1 MNAAEEQVRLWSF
14 DSTTGSREVSK
25 AVKQELQEVNW
36 EADQTQELLYETYK
50 NLSYTRLA
58 DLPPKWRRRS
68 GGDTAT
74 AGP

>member
-1 MNAAEEQVRLWSF
+1 MNADEEQIRLWSF
-14 DSTTGSREVSK
+14 DSTIGSREVSK

-36 EADQTQELLYETYK
+36 EADQTQELLCETCR
-50 NLSYTRLA
+50 NLSYTMLA
-58 DLPPKWRRRS
+58 DLPPKWRRQS